1 MMEQPKLKFVFEIS
15 IQVGSVREV
24 GETGNGI
31 RKIVPITGGTFEGPE
46 IKGIVIP
53 GGYDWQLLRSDDVS
67 EIDARYVLQTDD
79 AALITIVNK
88 GLRHAPAAVMKR
100 IAMGEDVKADEYY
113 FRSIPVFE
121 TGEKKYEWLVKNV
134 FIATGTK
141 KPDKVLIAVWQV
153 L

>member
-1 MMEQPKLKFVFEIS
+1 MEQPKLKFVFEIS

-24 GETGNGI
+24 GETGKGL
-31 RKIVPITGGTFEGPE
+31 RKIVPITSGSFEGPH

-53 GGYDWQLLRSDDVS
+53 GGYDWQLLRNDDVS
-67 EIDARYVLQTDD
+67 EIDARYVLQTDEGT
-79 AALITIVNK
+79 LITIVNK
-88 GLRHAPAAVMKR
+88 GLRHGHAAVMKR

-113 FRSIPVFE
+113 FRSVPVFE

-134 FIATGTK
+134 FIAIGTK